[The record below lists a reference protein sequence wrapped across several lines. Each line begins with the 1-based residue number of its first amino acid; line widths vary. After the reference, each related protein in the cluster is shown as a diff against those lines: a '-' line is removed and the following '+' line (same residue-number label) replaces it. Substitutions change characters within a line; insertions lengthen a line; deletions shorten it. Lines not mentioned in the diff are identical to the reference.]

1 MKRSLIHILMLC
13 GLLIASL
20 SAQANDYLELE
31 KHYMI
36 YTSGASSI
44 HFKIPVWAYGKAR
57 NYYIHESS
65 YAIYG
70 VQGKDKDGKPIT
82 VESDTICNFRSER
95 YGANKNEGTQ
105 RGSAWL
111 KMRPGKGVSVVTSM
125 YNGTRYTVHDTG
137 EWSPELTVKQVE
149 SDDCPQVTMLEFD
162 WYPPEE
168 LNEKQSE
175 LPEGFSFHGS
185 ILGFE

>member
-70 VQGKDKDGKPIT
+70 VQGKDKDGCVRGKVCLSLHRCTT
-82 VESDTICNFRSER
+82 VRAIPFMTRAN
-95 YGANKNEGTQ
+95 GAL
-105 RGSAWL
+105 S
-111 KMRPGKGVSVVTSM
+111 
-125 YNGTRYTVHDTG
+125 
-137 EWSPELTVKQVE
+137 
-149 SDDCPQVTMLEFD
+149 
-162 WYPPEE
+162 
-168 LNEKQSE
+168 
-175 LPEGFSFHGS
+175 
-185 ILGFE
+185 